1 MGTYKI
7 TSILE
12 DKYPKLLQAIKCTYK
27 YYTIPESINTI
38 LKGSRDYD
46 GAHRIMNSLLNIFIK
61 EKEYASIQTEYKGDF
76 GIIYDSSLNIYD
88 VLFKTTGF
96 DTKLPSFHN
105 SVGIEQK
112 LKNYAN
118 ILDEVLKGKRK
129 PNLSDYKEKN
139 NSYNNYES
147 ELKYYITELF
157 FFMELYYK
165 LLLLFTDIFDIH
177 NNFNIKPYNHKR
189 VIVAEFFMFFSHL
202 VFAFLNEQ
210 EANDSNKKSYVI
222 NNVKRAVNHLE
233 RGALD
238 IVKIIVCSVFNSFKP
253 TDNIVQQKII
263 DIRVDELM
271 SLSMS
276 MKNRIMSYIKWLQEQ
291 DELYKN
297 KKIQQ
302 DIMSLVSFL
311 S

>member
-1 MGTYKI
+1 M
-7 TSILE
+7 
-12 DKYPKLLQAIKCTYK
+12 
-27 YYTIPESINTI
+27 
-38 LKGSRDYD
+38 
-46 GAHRIMNSLLNIFIK
+46 
-61 EKEYASIQTEYKGDF
+61 
-76 GIIYDSSLNIYD
+76 
-88 VLFKTTGF
+88 
-96 DTKLPSFHN
+96 PSFHY

-276 MKNRIMSYIKWLQEQ
+276 MKNRIMSYIKWLKEQ

-302 DIMSLVSFL
+302 DIISLVSFL